1 MSSMSL
7 LGDITDM
14 EAHLLD
20 FLLEGP
26 FPSEKNWGADLAGAP
41 ECCTLE
47 PEMLSDPTVDD
58 FLSELLGGCD
68 ESNLSSSP
76 PLSDSGIS
84 DIAFPSPAA
93 CDVPPG
99 AWDHSPPCSPDV
111 IQSEHNYS
119 LQQDN
124 GGVFLQSVR
133 SEICEGDIF
142 IDLDF
147 CSDSEPRTL
156 GMEEEEEE
164 EQENEEE
171 GTQYQGQPGLRL
183 TEEESRLL
191 GKEGIILPQHLPLT
205 KAEERALKR
214 VRRKIRNKRSAQES
228 RKKKKEYV
236 DGLESRVTACTT
248 QNQVLQNQVQQ
259 LQKQNR
265 SLLQQ
270 LRNLQAL
277 LRQTGVKTTA
287 SSTCVMVLVLSF
299 CLILFPSLYP
309 FGKGAPQD
317 SRHVVI
323 SRQLRE
329 LPTESAF
336 PPLPDLGAQQNPR
349 VDIAPQEKPQENLL
363 DLSLKDLHLDP
374 VLQGA
379 QNDTPE
385 VQDVGTAESKPT
397 GTSNSSFDLP
407 ERESEPGME
416 IPTGSNAAP
425 DAPHA
430 RYVMQEKHDWLE
442 RTRSV
447 VISPLHSDEM

>member
-1 MSSMSL
+1 
-7 LGDITDM
+7 M

-236 DGLESRVTACTT
+236 DGLEMQSDGPGTLFCIR
-248 QNQVLQNQVQQ
+248 
-259 LQKQNR
+259 R

-287 SSTCVMVLVLSF
+287 SSTCPSLLLGYTDVL
-299 CLILFPSLYP
+299 LYP